1 MGIGA
6 ITFTMEALAET
17 KIAHE
22 DYFNVNSLSNVF
34 LSLSLSQA
42 CNMHSK
48 ASAFSF
54 LSFVY
59 TSFRSCEIGAER

>member
-17 KIAHE
+17 KIALE
-22 DYFNVNSLSNVF
+22 DYFNVTLCV
-34 LSLSLSQA
+34 SLSLSPA

-48 ASAFSF
+48 ASAFLF
-54 LSFVY
+54 PLL
-59 TSFRSCEIGAER
+59 CIHLL